1 MITIDNKQYDETKLS
16 DKGKIAFS
24 QLQQITQRQTALTLD
39 FQNTQILQNHYGAI
53 LKEELPKDEK
63 PKKEKVNDKS

>member
-1 MITIDNKQYDETKLS
+1 MITIDNKEYDETKLS
-16 DKGKIAFS
+16 DKGKVAFS
-24 QLQQITQRQTALTLD
+24 QLQQIKQKQISLTMD

-63 PKKEKVNDKS
+63 PKVKDK